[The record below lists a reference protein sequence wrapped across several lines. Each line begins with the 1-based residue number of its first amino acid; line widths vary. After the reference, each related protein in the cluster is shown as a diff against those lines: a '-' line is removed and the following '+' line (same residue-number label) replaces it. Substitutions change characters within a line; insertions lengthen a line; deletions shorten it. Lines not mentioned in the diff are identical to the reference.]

1 MEARETNGPRRTEIE
16 YFMHNKYMPF
26 ISSLVRVRSNR
37 SGSVGL
43 GGALFLSH
51 TGGELGTEF
60 TVIQL
65 VSPTVREFE
74 VSALCFGT

>member
-16 YFMHNKYMPF
+16 YFMHNEYMPF
-26 ISSLVRVRSNR
+26 INSLVRVRSNR

-51 TGGELGTEF
+51 TGGELGQNL
-60 TVIQL
+60 VIQL
-65 VSPTVREFE
+65 VSLTVGELE
-74 VSALCFGT
+74 VSALCFCT